1 MLAKRVLF
9 LQKTAIVLSVMFGF
23 NTVIWA
29 EIAGRVSFVQ
39 GQASVINSSST
50 RSIFKGDI
58 IHTGEQIETQKDA
71 TVQIR
76 MIDDSVVA
84 LHQNSLFEI
93 TQYNY
98 NKNTLES
105 NNAALVLLRG
115 QLRIISGVIGQAQNN
130 YRLATPIGAIQAYDA
145 DFSNS
150 LDESNLTVSVS
161 RGSVNFGNSK
171 FNAGETF
178 IASKDGLPTL
188 STNRISLSS
197 LNEKLIIQPKLSI
210 NNTLSRDKDR
220 PRLEDF
226 SSYNYF
232 LQAMYLYRKAAEE
245 TKTPKIIIHDLPDG
259 QTAFEYSTIDG
270 THEIINWGED
280 ITQILPPQKPPLK
293 SPTSV
298 QTQIYLKMN
307 LLNTD
312 EMQHSSVD
320 DALNRP
326 QFLLSDII
334 DLDDTK
340 LSKLLNW
347 DKYDDFE
354 EKKKTDEL
362 LRRLAKKGIKT
373 EAIGTDIRIIGAEIG
388 QPDITVISRP

>member
-1 MLAKRVLF
+1 
-9 LQKTAIVLSVMFGF
+9 
-23 NTVIWA
+23 
-29 EIAGRVSFVQ
+29 
-39 GQASVINSSST
+39 
-50 RSIFKGDI
+50 
-58 IHTGEQIETQKDA
+58 
-71 TVQIR
+71 
-76 MIDDSVVA
+76 
-84 LHQNSLFEI
+84 
-93 TQYNY
+93 
-98 NKNTLES
+98 
-105 NNAALVLLRG
+105 
-115 QLRIISGVIGQAQNN
+115 
-130 YRLATPIGAIQAYDA
+130 
-145 DFSNS
+145 
-150 LDESNLTVSVS
+150 
-161 RGSVNFGNSK
+161 
-171 FNAGETF
+171 
-178 IASKDGLPTL
+178 
-188 STNRISLSS
+188 
-197 LNEKLIIQPKLSI
+197 
-210 NNTLSRDKDR
+210 
-220 PRLEDF
+220 
-226 SSYNYF
+226 
-232 LQAMYLYRKAAEE
+232 MYLYRKATEE

-280 ITQILPPQKPPLK
+280 ITQILPPKKPPLK
-293 SPTSV
+293 SPTNV

-362 LRRLAKKGIKT
+362 LRRLAKKSIKT
-373 EAIGTDIRIIGAEIG
+373 ETIGTDIRIIGAEIG